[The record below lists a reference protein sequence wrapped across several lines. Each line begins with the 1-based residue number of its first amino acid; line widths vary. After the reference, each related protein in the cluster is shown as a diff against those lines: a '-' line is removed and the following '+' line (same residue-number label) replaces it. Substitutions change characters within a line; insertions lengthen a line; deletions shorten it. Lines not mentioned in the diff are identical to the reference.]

1 MTAPLHPTI
10 SIAQNVSPATELPTP
25 QPPTAALL
33 EVSGVSAHF
42 GGVQAL
48 DKVSLSVVPEEILAL
63 IGPNGAGKTTL
74 FNCISRVYNVTE
86 GTIRFNDI
94 DITRLPRHAIIG
106 LGIARTFQNLGL
118 VPSLTVLDNVLL
130 GAHHAVRPSFWRSL
144 LPRSRE
150 RQADSNAR
158 VQALEIINWLGLS
171 DTLDRRTGELPFGT
185 LKRVELARALLSRPK
200 LLMLDEP
207 ASGLTHAEVDSLA
220 AMVLK
225 IRTRFRIAILLVEH
239 HMQMVMNI
247 SDRIAVMQFGNNIA
261 GGTSREIQENP
272 RVIEAYLGTSP

>member
-1 MTAPLHPTI
+1 L
-10 SIAQNVSPATELPTP
+10 IAQNVSSTTPLPPP
-25 QPPTAALL
+25 QRPTAALL
-33 EVSGVSAHF
+33 QVSGVSAHF

-48 DKVSLSVVPEEILAL
+48 NDVSLSVAPEEILAL

-74 FNCISRVYNVTE
+74 FNCISRLYNVTH
-86 GTIRFNDI
+86 GTIRFGDI
-94 DITRLPRHAIIG
+94 DITRLPRHSIIG

-144 LPRSRE
+144 LPHSPE
-150 RQADSNAR
+150 RRADSKAR
-158 VQALEIINWLGLS
+158 VQALEIIHWLGLT
-171 DTLDRRTGELPFGT
+171 DALDRRIGELPFGT
-185 LKRVELARALLSRPK
+185 LKRVELARALVSEPK

-220 AMVLK
+220 EMIMK
-225 IRTRFRIAILLVEH
+225 IRTRFRMAILLVEH
-239 HMQMVMNI
+239 HMQMVLNI

-261 GGTSREIQENP
+261 EGTSREIQNNP